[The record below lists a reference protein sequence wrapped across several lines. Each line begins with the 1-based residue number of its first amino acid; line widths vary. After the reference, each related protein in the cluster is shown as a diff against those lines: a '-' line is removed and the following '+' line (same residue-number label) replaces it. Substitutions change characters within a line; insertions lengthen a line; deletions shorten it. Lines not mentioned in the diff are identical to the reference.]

1 MRKPMNLTSEHESS
15 VIVHKRQKIKFI
27 NEAPSEGP
35 IRIVDPT
42 PSIQEPTPACI
53 QSKHSDGLSPTTHQ
67 GNKDKKKEK
76 QLIAQ

>member
-35 IRIVDPT
+35 IRIIDPT
-42 PSIQEPTPACI
+42 PSIQEPTPAGI
-53 QSKHSDGLSPTTHQ
+53 QSK
-67 GNKDKKKEK
+67 
-76 QLIAQ
+76 